1 MNPLLIYI
9 PSLVVIIGILLP
21 FLVSKYT
28 TLSRHTKLSID
39 IQNISELSF
48 YDQMIAM
55 MLFKNQVK
63 CSSSVL
69 IFIIVWISVY
79 ISLNI

>member
-1 MNPLLIYI
+1 MNPLLLYV

-21 FLVSKYT
+21 LLVSKYT

-63 CSSSVL
+63 CSSSLL
-69 IFIIVWISVY
+69 IFVIVWISVY

>member
-21 FLVSKYT
+21 LLVSKYT

>member
-1 MNPLLIYI
+1 MNPLLLYI

-21 FLVSKYT
+21 LLVSKYT
-28 TLSRHTKLSID
+28 TLSKHTTSSID

-63 CSSSVL
+63 CSSSLL
-69 IFIIVWISVY
+69 IFVIVWISVY